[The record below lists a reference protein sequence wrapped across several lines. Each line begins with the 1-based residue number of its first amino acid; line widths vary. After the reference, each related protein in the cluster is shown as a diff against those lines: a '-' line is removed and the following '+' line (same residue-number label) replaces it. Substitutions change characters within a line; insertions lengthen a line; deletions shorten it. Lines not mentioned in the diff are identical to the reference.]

1 MRQLGVL
8 VLSSVV
14 LAGCQNMPD
23 YGWPSQQ
30 RSKSMIT
37 KPKPVYKPATPVV
50 IESQKKPVIKKETA
64 PIIETPQEPVVVSTV
79 PLIMKPATAPVVKKL
94 ADGRDMPAVIDRHEH
109 FGSSQK
115 THSAMALRPDPGMHR
130 RSFHNTGREHCRRD
144 ATFLHR
150 DR

>member
-37 KPKPVYKPATPVV
+37 KPKPVKPATPVV

-79 PLIMKPATAPVVKKL
+79 PLIMNPL
-94 ADGRDMPAVIDRHEH
+94 QH
-109 FGSSQK
+109 
-115 THSAMALRPDPGMHR
+115 L
-130 RSFHNTGREHCRRD
+130 
-144 ATFLHR
+144 
-150 DR
+150 